1 MRETIKLRA
10 CRQRLIAHRGLSGL
24 ERENTCAS
32 FIAAGNR
39 SYFGIETDI
48 HRTADGKYIVIHDDN
63 AKRVA
68 DVDICIE
75 ETPFNT
81 LRSIR
86 MTDLDGNPR
95 GDLLFPS
102 LEEYILICKQY
113 NKNSILEI
121 KNHFDPEDIANVI
134 HIIRRLDWLDRT
146 FFISFD
152 LSNMLCIREILPKQP
167 AQYLVDR
174 FDQDLL
180 EILTMNHL
188 DLDIYHRAVTPENVA
203 ACHAN
208 GIEVNVWTVDTL
220 EDAQRMIDCGVDY
233 ITSNIIEP
241 C

>member
-10 CRQRLIAHRGLSGL
+10 CKQRLIAHRGLSGL

-121 KNHFDPEDIANVI
+121 KNHFNPEDIANVI

-146 FFISFD
+146 VFISFD
-152 LSNMLCIREILPKQP
+152 LPNCVCLREKLPEQRV
-167 AQYLVDR
+167 QYLVKVCGEDV
-174 FDQDLL
+174 LKVL
-180 EILTMNHL
+180 KEKKL
-188 DLDIYHRAVTPENVA
+188 DLDMYYGNCTKEICD
-203 ACHAN
+203 ACHEMGAV
-208 GIEVNVWTVDTL
+208 VNVWTVNDL
-220 EDAQRMIDCGVDY
+220 EAAYMAVLAGGDF
-233 ITSNIIEP
+233 ITTNFIE
-241 C
+241 